1 MKMRKKTAKLF
12 LLTVLAVLSIL
23 LIVEKTL
30 APGLLSKPSPY
41 KNIQLL
47 TRVVRLVQSEY
58 IEEANPAETMEGAF
72 KGLVNSLDVLSCY
85 LNSESV
91 LRYRQRIDSDLKDT
105 GIILYKRYGSF
116 PQVIG
121 LIENSPAVEQ
131 GIQLGDLISGLD
143 GRAPEMM
150 SLTEVQL
157 YLKSQDE
164 KPINLRILRGQKTH
178 EVDVKRKVLFGNHL
192 SFIPAKGTSGI
203 LRIHRLYT
211 PVVKEIKEKIVPR
224 LKSGKD
230 KLVLDLRNC
239 YEGDTQEARELIN
252 LFLKA
257 PEVGYFE
264 KKGKPNEP
272 LDCPDRAELEIFP
285 LVVWTNQATM
295 GPAEIVAGV
304 LKELKRARVIGS
316 PTLGLTAKQ
325 NFFLFED
332 GSGLLLTSGIFFL
345 KSGKKLWQN
354 GIKPDVLIKT
364 EDQTDNAYLEKSLS
378 SSS

>member
-1 MKMRKKTAKLF
+1 MRKKTAKLF
-12 LLTVLAVLSIL
+12 LLTVLAILSIL

-47 TRVVRLVQSEY
+47 ARVVRLVQSEY
-58 IEEANPAETMEGAF
+58 LEEANPAETMEGAF
-72 KGLVNSLDVLSCY
+72 KGLVNSLDVFSSY

-91 LRYRQRIDSDLKDT
+91 LRYRQRMDSDLKET

-131 GIQLGDLISGLD
+131 GIRLGDLISGLD
-143 GRAPEMM
+143 GRAPQMM

-178 EVDVKRKVLFGNHL
+178 EVDVKRRVLFENHL

-203 LRIHRLYT
+203 LRIHRIY
-211 PVVKEIKEKIVPR
+211 PAVVKEVKEKIAPR
-224 LKSGKD
+224 LRSGKD
-230 KLVLDLRNC
+230 KLILDLRNC
-239 YEGDTQEARELIN
+239 YEGDVQETRELIN
-252 LFLKA
+252 LFLKS
-257 PEVGYFE
+257 PQVGYFE
-264 KKGKPNEP
+264 KKGKHDEP
-272 LDCPDRAELEIFP
+272 LDCPDRAELEILP
-285 LVVWTNQATM
+285 LVVWINQATL
-295 GPAEIVAGV
+295 GPAEITAGV
-304 LKELKRARVIGS
+304 LQEFKRAKIIGS

-332 GSGLLLTSGIFFL
+332 GSGLLITSGIFFL

-354 GIKPDVLIKT
+354 GIKPDILIKI
-364 EDQTDNAYLEKSLS
+364 EDQADSAYLEKSLS

>member
-1 MKMRKKTAKLF
+1 MRKKTAKLF

-47 TRVVRLVQSEY
+47 ARVVRLVQSEY
-58 IEEANPAETMEGAF
+58 LEEANPAETMEGAF
-72 KGLVNSLDVLSCY
+72 KGLVNSLDVFSSY

-91 LRYRQRIDSDLKDT
+91 LRYRQRMDSDLKET

-131 GIQLGDLISGLD
+131 GIRLGDLISGLD
-143 GRAPEMM
+143 GRAPQMM

-178 EVDVKRKVLFGNHL
+178 EVDVKRRVLFENHL

-203 LRIHRLYT
+203 LRIHRIY
-211 PVVKEIKEKIVPR
+211 PAVVKEVKEKIAPR
-224 LKSGKD
+224 LRSGKD
-230 KLVLDLRNC
+230 KLILDLRNC
-239 YEGDTQEARELIN
+239 YEGDVQETRELIN
-252 LFLKA
+252 LFLKS
-257 PEVGYFE
+257 PQVGYFE
-264 KKGKPNEP
+264 KKGKHDEP
-272 LDCPDRAELEIFP
+272 LDCPDRAELEILP
-285 LVVWTNQATM
+285 LVVWINQATL
-295 GPAEIVAGV
+295 GPAEITAGV
-304 LKELKRARVIGS
+304 LQEFKRAKIIGS

-332 GSGLLLTSGIFFL
+332 GSGLLITSGIFFL

-354 GIKPDVLIKT
+354 GIKPDILIKI
-364 EDQTDNAYLEKSLS
+364 EDQADSAYLEKSLS

>member
-1 MKMRKKTAKLF
+1 MKMRKTKAKLF

-30 APGLLSKPSPY
+30 APGLFSKPSPY
-41 KNIQLL
+41 KNLQLL
-47 TRVVRLVQSEY
+47 TRIVRLVQSEY
-58 IEEANPAETMEGAF
+58 IEEANAAETMEGAF

-91 LRYRQRIDSDLKDT
+91 LRYRQRMDSDLKET

-121 LIENSPAVEQ
+121 LIGNSPAVEQ
-131 GIQLGDLISGLD
+131 GIKLGDQISGLE
-143 GRAPEMM
+143 GRATETM

-157 YLKSQDE
+157 SLKSQDE

-178 EVDVKRKVLFGNHL
+178 EVEVKRRVLFENHL

-203 LRIHRLYT
+203 LRIHRLY
-211 PVVKEIKEKIVPR
+211 PPGVKEIKEKIIPR

-239 YEGDTQEARELIN
+239 YEGDIQEARELIN
-252 LFLKA
+252 LFVNA
-257 PEVGYFE
+257 PQVGYFE
-264 KKGKPNEP
+264 KKGKPNES
-272 LDCPDRAELEIFP
+272 LECPDRAELEILP
-285 LVVWTNQATM
+285 LVVWANQATM
-295 GPAEIVAGV
+295 GPAEMVAGV
-304 LKELKRARVIGS
+304 LQELKRAKVIGS

-345 KSGKKLWQN
+345 RSDKKLWQN
-354 GIKPDVLIKT
+354 GIRPDVLIKT
-364 EDQTDNAYLEKSLS
+364 EDQTDSAYLEKSLS

>member
-1 MKMRKKTAKLF
+1 MRKKTAKLF
-12 LLTVLAVLSIL
+12 LLTVLAALSIL
-23 LIVEKTL
+23 LTVEKTL

-91 LRYRQRIDSDLKDT
+91 LRYRQRMDSSLKET
-105 GIILYKRYGSF
+105 GVILYKRYGSF
-116 PQVIG
+116 PEVIG

-131 GIQLGDLISGLD
+131 GIRLGDLISGLD
-143 GRAPEMM
+143 GRAPQMM
-150 SLTEVQL
+150 SLTETQL
-157 YLKSQDE
+157 YLNSQDE

-178 EVDVKRKVLFGNHL
+178 EVDVKRRVLFENHL
-192 SFIPAKGTSGI
+192 SFVPAKGTSGI
-203 LRIHRLYT
+203 LRIHRLYS
-211 PVVKEIKEKIVPR
+211 PVVKEIKEELVSQ

-230 KLVLDLRNC
+230 KLILDLRNC
-239 YEGDTQEARELIN
+239 HEGDIQEARKLIN
-252 LFLKA
+252 LFLNA
-257 PEVGYFE
+257 PQVGYFE
-264 KKGKPNEP
+264 KKGKPNDP
-272 LDCPDRAELEIFP
+272 LDCAERAELESIP

-295 GPAEIVAGV
+295 GPAEITAGA
-304 LKELKRARVIGS
+304 LQEFKRAKVIGS

-332 GSGLLLTSGIFFL
+332 GSGLLITSGIFFL

-354 GIKPDVLIKT
+354 GIEPDVVIKMG
-364 EDQTDNAYLEKSLS
+364 DQTDSAYLEKTLS

>member
-1 MKMRKKTAKLF
+1 MRKKTAKLF
-12 LLTVLAVLSIL
+12 LLTVLAILSIL

-47 TRVVRLVQSEY
+47 ARVVRLVQSEY
-58 IEEANPAETMEGAF
+58 LEEANPAETMEGAF
-72 KGLVNSLDVLSCY
+72 KGLVNSLDVFSSY

-91 LRYRQRIDSDLKDT
+91 LRYRQRMDSDLKET

-131 GIQLGDLISGLD
+131 GIRLGDLISGLD
-143 GRAPEMM
+143 GRAPQMM

-178 EVDVKRKVLFGNHL
+178 EVDVKRRVLFENHL

-203 LRIHRLYT
+203 LRIHRIY
-211 PVVKEIKEKIVPR
+211 PAVVKEVKEKIAPR
-224 LKSGKD
+224 LRSGKD
-230 KLVLDLRNC
+230 KLILDLRNC
-239 YEGDTQEARELIN
+239 YEGDVQEARELIN
-252 LFLKA
+252 LFLKS
-257 PEVGYFE
+257 PQVGYFE
-264 KKGKPNEP
+264 KKGKHDEP
-272 LDCPDRAELEIFP
+272 LDCPDRAELEILP
-285 LVVWTNQATM
+285 LVVWINQATL
-295 GPAEIVAGV
+295 GPAEITAGV
-304 LKELKRARVIGS
+304 LQEFKRAKIIGS

-332 GSGLLLTSGIFFL
+332 GSGLLITSGIFFL

-354 GIKPDVLIKT
+354 GIKPDILIKI
-364 EDQTDNAYLEKSLS
+364 EDQADSAYLEKSLS

>member
-1 MKMRKKTAKLF
+1 MKMRKTTAKFF
-12 LLTVLAVLSIL
+12 LLTVLAVLSVL

-41 KNIQLL
+41 KNLQLL

-58 IEEANPAETMEGAF
+58 IEEANAAETMEGAF

-91 LRYRQRIDSDLKDT
+91 LRYRQRMDSDLKET

-121 LIENSPAVEQ
+121 LIGNSPAAEQ
-131 GIQLGDLISGLD
+131 GIRLGDAISGLD

-150 SLTEVQL
+150 SLTEIQL
-157 YLKSQDE
+157 YFKSQDG
-164 KPINLRILRGQKTH
+164 KPINLRILRDQKTH
-178 EVDVKRKVLFGNHL
+178 EVEVKRRVLFKNHM
-192 SFIPAKGTSGI
+192 SFIPAEGTSGI
-203 LRIHRLYT
+203 LRIHRLYA
-211 PVVKEIKEKIVPR
+211 PGVKEIKEKIVPR
-224 LKSGKD
+224 LKSDKD
-230 KLVLDLRNC
+230 KLILDLRNC

-252 LFLKA
+252 LFLNA
-257 PEVGYFE
+257 PQVGYFE
-264 KKGKPNEP
+264 KKGKSNEP
-272 LDCPDRAELEIFP
+272 LDCPERAELENLP
-285 LVVWTNQATM
+285 LVVWTNQATI
-295 GPAEIVAGV
+295 GPAEMVAGV
-304 LKELKRARVIGS
+304 LQELKRAKVIGS

-345 KSGKKLWQN
+345 KSGQKLWQN
-354 GIKPDVLIKT
+354 GVKPDILIKR
-364 EDQTDNAYLEKSLS
+364 EDQTDSAYLEKSLS

>member
-1 MKMRKKTAKLF
+1 MRKKTAKLF
-12 LLTVLAVLSIL
+12 LLTVLATLSIL

-58 IEEANPAETMEGAF
+58 IEEANAAETMEGAF

-91 LRYRQRIDSDLKDT
+91 LRYRQRMDSGLKET

-131 GIQLGDLISGLD
+131 GIRLGDLISGLE
-143 GRAPEMM
+143 GRATETM
-150 SLTEVQL
+150 SLTETQL

-164 KPINLRILRGQKTH
+164 KPLNLRILRGQKTH
-178 EVDVKRKVLFGNHL
+178 EVDVKRRVLFKNHL

-203 LRIHRLYT
+203 LRIHRLYS
-211 PVVKEIKEKIVPR
+211 PVVKEIKEELVSQ

-230 KLVLDLRNC
+230 KLILDLRNC
-239 YEGDTQEARELIN
+239 HEGDIQEARKLIN
-252 LFLKA
+252 LFLNA
-257 PEVGYFE
+257 PQVGYFE
-264 KKGKPNEP
+264 KKGKPNDP
-272 LDCPDRAELEIFP
+272 LDCAERAELESIP

-295 GPAEIVAGV
+295 GPAEITAGV
-304 LKELKRARVIGS
+304 LQEFKRAKVIGS

-332 GSGLLLTSGIFFL
+332 GSGLLITSGIFFL

-354 GIKPDVLIKT
+354 GIKPDVVIKIG
-364 EDQTDNAYLEKSLS
+364 DQTDSAYLEKTLS